1 MPASILK
8 SLIIGTDAILALDGT
23 CRLLDIFMTQPT
35 WFVEMRYITSILS
48 FQGDNESR
56 FLTYG

>member
-8 SLIIGTDAILALDGT
+8 SLIVGTDAILALDGT
-23 CRLLDIFMTQPT
+23 CRLPDISMTC
-35 WFVEMRYITSILS
+35 FVEMKYITSMIEL
-48 FQGDNESR
+48 QGDNEFR